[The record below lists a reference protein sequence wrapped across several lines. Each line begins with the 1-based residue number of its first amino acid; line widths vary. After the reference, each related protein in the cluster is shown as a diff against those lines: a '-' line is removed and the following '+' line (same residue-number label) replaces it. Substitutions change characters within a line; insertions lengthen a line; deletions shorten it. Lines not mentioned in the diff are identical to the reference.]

1 MLYLVHK
8 IKERWQIQMKKI
20 LETIGTIGIILGI
33 PALLWYCL
41 KGMVVAI
48 ILIACAIQH
57 LVMFG
62 F

>member
-1 MLYLVHK
+1 
-8 IKERWQIQMKKI
+8 MKKI

-33 PALLWYCL
+33 PVLLWHCL